1 MPGQALPQRYDLA
14 DEFGEKAVET
24 PRGALDELRRE
35 IGNENIGR
43 DLQSTIAKLN
53 AQAMRYETAIDQIA
67 QGVCFFDSEQRLIL
81 CNRRFAEIYS
91 LQPDDVGVG
100 RTLREIVER
109 RYAVGACSGMALE
122 EYLSLCDA
130 IGLGLAPDTWAAEL
144 KDGRT
149 ILIHRRPLP
158 EGGWMSTHEDV
169 TMRKLANVLREEQAH
184 ILEMIASSAPLKM
197 KPTPKY
203 APV

>member
-1 MPGQALPQRYDLA
+1 MSPAIGLEARAAISALAADGGIFRMPGQALPQRYDLA

-53 AQAMRYETAIDQIA
+53 TQAMRYETAIDQIA

-149 ILIHRRPLP
+149 ILIHRRP
-158 EGGWMSTHEDV
+158 
-169 TMRKLANVLREEQAH
+169 
-184 ILEMIASSAPLKM
+184 
-197 KPTPKY
+197 
-203 APV
+203 